1 MDKLNI
7 KLPRES
13 FADGVARNFIGA
25 FRLATVGR
33 CNRDDLRLSVGHL
46 VFALF
51 ALWIAMIV
59 GAKMAAG
66 ARAEFWIWGIAG
78 FAAQLYV
85 WLTAVALLCWLYGR
99 AADAVAVVIVL
110 IYTAVPVALFSSLC
124 GSIALALGVEP
135 GPDYQ
140 DLFINAVLL
149 WNALCS
155 FRTFALMICGG
166 PLKATAATLL
176 YAGAAVAIVDMLPAP
191 AIFYRPEPSV
201 DGLDIEAIYYRQPD
215 LVERQ
220 LATLSAERPGVIDI
234 YFVSLA
240 AFASQDVFMQEA
252 LGARRI
258 AEQRLALGQ
267 RSMSLINNHKTLDE
281 LPLANLPNLQHTMR
295 RLAQIID
302 VNNDIVFLFLTS
314 HGSESGSLTSEF
326 SDIAP
331 NDLYPHAIR
340 QTLDES
346 GILWRVVV
354 ISACYSGSFIDEL
367 RSPNTLVI
375 TAAAA
380 DRASFGCRHENN
392 WTYFGQAYF
401 AQALQQTRD
410 LVHAFALAT
419 AAIERRERDE
429 GKLASHPQHR
439 VGKRIKHHLQQWL
452 DQVSLQ

>member
-1 MDKLNI
+1 MDKLNTNI
-7 KLPRES
+7 LRES

-25 FRLATVGR
+25 FRLATVGH
-33 CNRDDLRLSVGHL
+33 CSRDDFRLSVGHL

-51 ALWIAMIV
+51 ALWIAVIV

-66 ARAEFWIWGIAG
+66 ARAEFWIWGVAG

-110 IYTAVPVALFSSLC
+110 IYTAVPVALFSGLC
-124 GSIALALGVEP
+124 EFIALALGVEP

-140 DLFINAVLL
+140 GLFINAVLL
-149 WNALCS
+149 WYALC
-155 FRTFALMICGG
+155 FYRTFALLIGG
-166 PLKATAATLL
+166 GRLQATAATLL
-176 YAGAAVAIVDMLPAP
+176 YASAAVAIVDMLPAP
-191 AIFYRPEPSV
+191 GIFYRPEPSV

-220 LATLSAERPGVIDI
+220 LATLSAERPDAIDI

-240 AFASQDVFMQEA
+240 AFASQDVFMHEA
-252 LGARRI
+252 LGAQRI

-267 RSMSLINNHKTLDE
+267 RSMSLINNRKTLDA

-302 VNNDIVFLFLTS
+302 VDNDIVFLFLTS
-314 HGSESGSLTSEF
+314 HGSGSGSLTSEF

-331 NDLYPHAIR
+331 HDLYAHAIR

-354 ISACYSGSFIDEL
+354 VSACFSGSFIDEL

-401 AQALQQTRD
+401 AQALQQTHD
-410 LVHAFALAT
+410 LVRAFALAQ
-419 AAIERRERDE
+419 AAIERRERNE
-429 GKLASHPQHR
+429 GKLASLPQLH
-439 VGKRIKHHLQQWL
+439 VGKQIERHLQQWL
-452 DQVSLQ
+452 DEASSH